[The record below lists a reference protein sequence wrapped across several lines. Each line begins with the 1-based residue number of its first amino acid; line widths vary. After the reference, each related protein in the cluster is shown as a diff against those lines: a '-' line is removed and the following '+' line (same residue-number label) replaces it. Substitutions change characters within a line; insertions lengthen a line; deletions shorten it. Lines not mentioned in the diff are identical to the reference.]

1 MRSTPSRLPPLRCSI
16 FRSLRSITRVT
27 AAIVLATVSSR
38 GGAAE
43 CGFIEDYGEG
53 CPGAGGAS
61 PRLRVTSPCLAPLSP
76 ITLELSASP
85 GEKLAFLVLGAA
97 HFTVDLTP
105 SCFLQVGEFFPYVV
119 PIALP
124 ATGRTWL
131 DATLPRESSGVEIF
145 VQAVVLDDAAPFH
158 LAASNP
164 LGIYVGA

>member
-1 MRSTPSRLPPLRCSI
+1 MRPVPSRPRLLRCSTPTW
-16 FRSLRSITRVT
+16 LGSIVRVT
-27 AAIVLATVSSR
+27 AVFALATVAR
-38 GGAAE
+38 LGGAAE
-43 CGFIEDYGEG
+43 CGFIEEYGEG

-61 PRLRVTSPCLAPLSP
+61 PQLRIASPCLAPLSP
-76 ITLELSASP
+76 ITLELTTGP

-124 ATGRTWL
+124 TTGRTWL
-131 DATLPRESSGVEIF
+131 DATLPRESSGIEIF